1 MGDKYEVDI
10 DGSVKFDGYNNPQGS
25 IEVAISGDEDN
36 WNPTGLATCSRIV
49 VDCTG
54 NNDITGITAP
64 TSPINQTIMIVNV
77 GSGNLKLTDN
87 DGSSTNANKIINND
101 NKDIQLKNGGGV
113 TLTYV
118 HSEARWFSLMDKK

>member
-1 MGDKYEVDI
+1 MGDFYEVNS

-49 VDCTG
+49 ADCSG
-54 NNDITGITAP
+54 DNDISGITAP
-64 TSPINQTIMIVNV
+64 AATVNKTIMIVNV
-77 GSGNLKLTDN
+77 GSGKLSLN
-87 DGSSTNANKIINND
+87 NSDGGSDNANKIINND
-101 NKDIQLKNGGGV
+101 NKDIELKNGGGV